1 MVTKAFFGPGTAP
14 FTSKRLL
21 ENLEKAI
28 DNNLINDE
36 IIVQLGHTKYSSN
49 KMKLLDFVSSEELNN
64 LINSANLVITHGGV
78 GSIIGSIKLNKKVIA
93 VARLSKYKEHVN
105 DHQIQIVKNFDEEG
119 YIIGIDDACKLSLA
133 LNRIN
138 NFIPKKFESNSQ
150 KILNIVSDFID
161 NN

>member
-1 MVTKAFFGPGTAP
+1 MILVLLGTQNNS
-14 FTSKRLL
+14 FYRLL

-138 NFIPKKFESNSQ
+138 NFIPKKFESNSP

>member
-1 MVTKAFFGPGTAP
+1 MILVLLGTQNNS
-14 FTSKRLL
+14 FYRLL

-36 IIVQLGHTKYSSN
+36 VVVQLGHTKYSSN
-49 KMKLLDFVSSEELNN
+49 KMKLLDFVSSEELNT

-105 DHQIQIVKNFDEEG
+105 DHQIQIVKNFDKEG
-119 YIIGIDDACKLSLA
+119 YIVGIDDACKLNLA
-133 LNRIN
+133 LNKIN
-138 NFIPKKFESNSQ
+138 NFIPKKFETNSQ